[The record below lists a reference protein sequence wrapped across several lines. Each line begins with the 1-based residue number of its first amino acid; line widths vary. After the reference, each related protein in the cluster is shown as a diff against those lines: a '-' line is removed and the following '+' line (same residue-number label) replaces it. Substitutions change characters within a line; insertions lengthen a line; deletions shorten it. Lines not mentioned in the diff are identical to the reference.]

1 MKTQVFLAAACPGAP
16 RHAKLLSPGNRNRL
30 LAALFALVAAPVAL
44 ANGAGESGSWQFQ
57 TSADKVNQAAVQDMI
72 QKRKSGYYNAPV
84 YTTNIDRQINCNQSA
99 NATGNVSDQG
109 AAALSPSNS
118 GATSDATGNANTSA
132 DGAAG
137 STSSSDQGNSGSVG
151 SSVKGNTT
159 THVNGSADQ
168 ALNNKQNNSGNQ
180 SASVAG
186 STGCTFGVLN

>member
-1 MKTQVFLAAACPGAP
+1 MKNQEFSAAARPAVR
-16 RHAKLLSPGNRNRL
+16 RHANLLSPSCSSRL
-30 LAALFALVAAPVAL
+30 LAALFALVTAPVAL
-44 ANGAGESGSWQFQ
+44 ANGAGESASWQFQ
-57 TSADKVNQAAVQDMI
+57 TSTDKVNQAVVQDMI

-118 GATSDATGNANTSA
+118 GATSDANGNANTNT
-132 DGAAG
+132 GGVEG
-137 STSSSDQGNSGSVG
+137 STSSTDQGNSGSVG
-151 SSVKGNTT
+151 SSIKGNTT
-159 THVNGSADQ
+159 TQVNGSADQ
-168 ALNNKQNNSGNQ
+168 ALNSKQNNSGNQ